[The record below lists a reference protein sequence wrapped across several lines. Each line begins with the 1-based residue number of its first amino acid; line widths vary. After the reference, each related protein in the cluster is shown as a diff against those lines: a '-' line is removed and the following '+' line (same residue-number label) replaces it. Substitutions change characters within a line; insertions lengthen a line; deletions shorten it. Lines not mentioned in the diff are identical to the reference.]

1 MTWVWGW
8 AVVYGL
14 FSLAWIP
21 VEPGMTCKDIGQK
34 SRIYVIP
41 DVTELARWH

>member
-1 MTWVWGW
+1 MMWVWGW

-21 VEPGMTCKDIGQK
+21 VEPGMTCKDIGRK
-34 SRIYVIP
+34 SRTYVIP
-41 DVTELARWH
+41 DVTEPVR